1 MKDKFDKPF
10 SEGGDPLDEL
20 LQTASWPEPNPE
32 SVSRLR
38 QRFQQSLLRRKRAR
52 LRHWAAVVAALAA
65 GLMISATLWTLRNRM
80 SENGPP
86 VANKQGNE
94 KRHPADPM
102 QPKLVNTPSDHSLP
116 KKNVRGGPAEERKI
130 AAAESMTR
138 QPTPYEALL
147 FKTAVDKR
155 RAEVKS
161 YRKQTDGQIASQ
173 TPPPKQNPPD
183 HASAVR
189 ALLPRIDAG
198 GLARLASREENLD
211 LQKEIFAVM
220 LERGDPRAVGVYLDF
235 VSNREYSERALDA
248 LGGLNNPPSELLFD
262 FLRGTH
268 ASRRLAAALTLGRID
283 GPETSR
289 KLFQMVRGEVGRQE
303 AMVALMASS
312 GQEASLYVN
321 LVRRDTSL
329 AGVFNGARYQYRLLS
344 SIQ

>member
-1 MKDKFDKPF
+1 
-10 SEGGDPLDEL
+10 
-20 LQTASWPEPNPE
+20 
-32 SVSRLR
+32 
-38 QRFQQSLLRRKRAR
+38 
-52 LRHWAAVVAALAA
+52 
-65 GLMISATLWTLRNRM
+65 
-80 SENGPP
+80 
-86 VANKQGNE
+86 
-94 KRHPADPM
+94 
-102 QPKLVNTPSDHSLP
+102 
-116 KKNVRGGPAEERKI
+116 
-130 AAAESMTR
+130 
-138 QPTPYEALL
+138 
-147 FKTAVDKR
+147 
-155 RAEVKS
+155 
-161 YRKQTDGQIASQ
+161 
-173 TPPPKQNPPD
+173 
-183 HASAVR
+183 
-189 ALLPRIDAG
+189 
-198 GLARLASREENLD
+198 LASREENLD

>member
-1 MKDKFDKPF
+1 MKDKLNEPF

-20 LQTASWPEPNPE
+20 LQTASWPEPDPA

-52 LRHWAAVVAALAA
+52 LRHWAAIVAALAA
-65 GLMISATLWTLRNRM
+65 GLLISATLWTLRNRK
-80 SENGPP
+80 SDISPP
-86 VANKQGNE
+86 VANEQGNE

-116 KKNVRGGPAEERKI
+116 EKNVRGGPADERKI
-130 AAAESMTR
+130 AEAESMTR

-155 RAEVKS
+155 RAEIQT
-161 YRKQTDGQIASQ
+161 YRKQTNGQIAAQ
-173 TPPPKQNPPD
+173 TATPKRNPPD
-183 HASAVR
+183 HASALR

-198 GLARLASREENLD
+198 NLARLARREENLD

-220 LERGDPRAVGVYLDF
+220 LERGDPRSVGAYLDF

-248 LGGLNNPPSELLFD
+248 LKDLKNPPSELLFD
-262 FLRGTH
+262 LLRGNH

-289 KLFQMVRGEVGRQE
+289 KLYQMVRGEVGRQE

-312 GQEASLYVN
+312 GEDASLYVN